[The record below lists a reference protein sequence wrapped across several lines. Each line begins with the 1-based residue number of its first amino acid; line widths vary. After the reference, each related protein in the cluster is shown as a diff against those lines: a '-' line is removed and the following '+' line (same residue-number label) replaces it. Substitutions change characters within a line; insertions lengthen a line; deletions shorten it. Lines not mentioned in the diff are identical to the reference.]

1 MTRPR
6 PTTHR
11 ASSRC
16 THPSKPTFSLS
27 PSTTQLIR
35 PLLSRAA
42 NHDSHSPPPDI
53 SPIDPILSDMANN
66 AAGHADADAD
76 AEHSIPP
83 HPTAHYFRGTILK
96 PAFTRVYNAKP
107 PHHALHRQKGMC
119 VLDIVRGGGG
129 GWRAG
134 AAAREGRSTGPGPSR
149 DPNRLVSGLSSRDT
163 EAAAEKRLYVTVPS
177 LPKREVMRHRSVLV
191 TKVTVEGRNCILQVH
206 GYGYIPPHDSRSNLT
221 LQQITGTAKE
231 STVSY
236 SAFSQ

>member
-6 PTTHR
+6 PTTHC
-11 ASSRC
+11 AYSRC
-16 THPSKPTFSLS
+16 THPSKPTFSHLVQRDS
-27 PSTTQLIR
+27 FAPFSPAPPTTTHILHHLTSHPSTPSSQTWRTTLQATPPPTPNTPHPLIPLRTNFVVSSSSR
-35 PLLSRAA
+35 PLRAYTMQ
-42 NHDSHSPPPDI
+42 NPRITRCIGRRVCVCWI
-53 SPIDPILSDMANN
+53 S
-66 AAGHADADAD
+66 
-76 AEHSIPP
+76 
-83 HPTAHYFRGTILK
+83 F
-96 PAFTRVYNAKP
+96 V
-107 PHHALHRQKGMC
+107 
-119 VLDIVRGGGG
+119 GG